1 MLAGGRWRRHCRK
14 NAPAALWQPEGP
26 GFSCTGSLEAAIGE
40 EKSGGRHWRGEVWR
54 PPFERGSLEAAISL
68 TGFIKRPAVY
78 YAFVAFLFDL
88 YRHSGHWPHDFF
100 VQMST

>member
-1 MLAGGRWRRHCRK
+1 MLVGGRWRRHCRK
-14 NAPAALWQPEGP
+14 KGPAALWQPEGP
-26 GFSCTGSLEAAIGE
+26 GFSCRVLTGEG
-40 EKSGGRHWRGEVWR
+40 KSGG
-54 PPFERGSLEAAISL
+54 LEATISL